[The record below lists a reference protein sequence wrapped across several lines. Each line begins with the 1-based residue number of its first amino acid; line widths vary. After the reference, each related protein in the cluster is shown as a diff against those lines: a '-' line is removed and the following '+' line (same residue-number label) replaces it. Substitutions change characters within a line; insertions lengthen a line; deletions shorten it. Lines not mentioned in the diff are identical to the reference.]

1 MIGEYAVMNKK
12 TYFKYLPLVLVV
24 ILAAIFVYL
33 LSSNL
38 QNDLGVKKLDTVD
51 VGTLNQ
57 GWRYSATDG
66 TEQILE
72 FPAKVKFQ
80 GAKAVINNTLPAEIE
95 PDAYLAFYN
104 HYCALEVRVNDKLI
118 YTYAR
123 EEQPE
128 FGTMYGDV
136 LCTVALAPE
145 YAGQDITLNYYN
157 PYKLSTSFTI
167 SQIYLDN
174 MAEISAAIIMKNL
187 GVLVFSRVM
196 VFLSVVFLGL
206 YLLRL
211 FRGKQKDSAIYFH
224 VFAFV
229 FLSAVW
235 VITDSLLVQF
245 LTSRTLLYG
254 CVVSFCSFMTM
265 VLPLIAV
272 AKYICPSGRRIF
284 TVFQLLILSY
294 TIIAM
299 LLYIG
304 GVVDLVSSLPLF
316 HLLYGTIAI
325 AMEYFFLKEYRGR
338 RNPLI
343 IYALIANGLLLL
355 VLLISLIYFY
365 WGLEEDISRFYR
377 YGIIVLSLSLI
388 GIIIKK
394 MKLSEELRSRMDV
407 YRELAYLDV
416 MTGLKNRNAFI
427 KETELLQGSLSQ
439 HNHLAII
446 SLDINN
452 LKTINDVYGHS
463 FGDEVIIAI
472 ANIIRKVFNGE
483 NMIYR
488 IGGDE
493 FVVIIVDREVDVALY
508 RAALASEG
516 EGRKLGVSSAVALAI
531 GCSQCVLSQDS
542 HIDMSEILKKA
553 DLDMYRDK
561 LNIKEQGV
569 GNGAPRTF

>member
-1 MIGEYAVMNKK
+1 MSKK
-12 TYFKYLPLVLVV
+12 NYYKYLPLILAV

-33 LSSNL
+33 LTSNL
-38 QNDLGVKKLDTVD
+38 RDDLEVTKLGTAN

-57 GWRYSATDG
+57 GWRYAANDDS
-66 TEQILE
+66 EEILK
-72 FPAKVKFQ
+72 FPAKLKF
-80 GAKAVINNTLPAEIE
+80 KESEAVIKNNLPAEIK

-145 YAGQDITLNYYN
+145 YAGQDITIKYYN

-167 SQIYLDN
+167 SQIYLDT

-187 GVLVFSRVM
+187 GVLVFSLVM
-196 VFLSVVFLGL
+196 VFLSAVFLGL

-224 VFAFV
+224 IFAFA
-229 FLSAVW
+229 FLSAIW
-235 VITDSLLVQF
+235 VVTDSLLVQF

-254 CVVSFCSFMTM
+254 CVLSFCSFMTM

-272 AKYICPSGRRIF
+272 VKYICPSGRRAF
-284 TVFQLLILSY
+284 TVFQILILSY
-294 TIIAM
+294 TIVAM

-304 GVVDLVSSLPLF
+304 GAVDLVSSLPLF

-325 AMEYFFLKEYRGR
+325 AMEYLFFREYRGG

-343 IYALIANGLLLL
+343 IYALIANGIFLL

-365 WGLEEDISRFYR
+365 WGLDEDLSRFYR
-377 YGIIVLSLSLI
+377 YGIIALCLSLI
-388 GIIIKK
+388 GIILKK
-394 MKLSEELRSRMDV
+394 MRLSEELRSRMDV

-427 KETELLQGSLSQ
+427 KETELLQDSLSR
-439 HNHLAII
+439 HNHIAII

-452 LKTINDVYGHS
+452 LKIINDVYGHS
-463 FGDEVIIAI
+463 IGDEVIIAT

-531 GCSQCVLSQDS
+531 GCYQCILNPDS
-542 HIDMSEILKKA
+542 PIDMSEILKKA

-561 LNIKEQGV
+561 LNIKAQGV
-569 GNGAPRTF
+569 GDGAPRTF